1 MTPTKLNL
9 AGRLAQSF
17 VTSRLTAIL
26 IVGMLLLGVFAIV
39 QTPREENPQ
48 ILVPGAMVTV
58 TLPGASAQE
67 VERLVVTPLEALLS
81 QMTGVDHT
89 AGSAQDSLGMV
100 QVQFEV
106 GQPKEEA
113 LVRIYD
119 RIIAS
124 QSVLPSD
131 AGTPIVTSVDADDV
145 PIVTV
150 TLASAQYDDYAL
162 KRIVDRMAER
172 LQSVKNV
179 SVISLKG
186 GRDREI
192 GIAFD
197 PARLQ
202 AFGITISQAYSAVQ
216 ASNLSA
222 PLGSTVRDGHVED
235 IALSAQFTSAD
246 DIKNQILAT
255 SGGRPIYV
263 GDVATVTDGPPSEI
277 SKFSRF
283 SFNPADKRFATAP
296 NDMAAVT
303 VAIAKAR
310 GSNAVKVA
318 DAVIERVERIRA
330 SFVPDGV
337 DVIVTRNDGQKAD
350 EAVNLLL
357 EHLLIALG
365 TVALVLLVFLGWR
378 EALIVTITVPLI
390 FSITLLADYLLGI
403 TINRVTLFGL
413 ILSLGLLVD
422 AAIVVIENIH
432 RHYATPNAKLAKDEI
447 TVLATNEIGNA
458 TNLATLAIM
467 LVFLSLLTVSG
478 MAGDFFYPVAVTVP
492 VAMAASI
499 FVAYTVTPWG
509 ANRWLHRHKTTD
521 DVDAGN
527 AEKKTQKAGLLERSY
542 LRLITPLLSRR
553 SWQIGLLALIVVAF
567 IGSGMQGAWQFVR
580 PSGVGGPVAW
590 FGVPIGFLPKDN
602 KNTFNV
608 VFWMPED
615 SPVEE
620 TDRLVR
626 DVGHL
631 LAQDK
636 NVLNYQSWVG
646 QAGIADFNGLFQGT
660 TARVGNSVAEIRV
673 NLVDKNDRD
682 TSSIE
687 IVRTL
692 RPKIDKLRENYPG
705 ARVSL
710 VEDPPGIPVRATVL
724 AELYGPD
731 SEGLRALSEKVLKE
745 FEATYDVVDLT
756 DTEPVDVSEN
766 RIVPDKEKAALS
778 GVSVYQI
785 YQVLDLVYGG
795 TEPGR
800 VHLEGETNPVAVRAF
815 VPRRYDVD
823 PTRLDGL
830 FVGNAY
836 GDPVPLAEL
845 VRVVPANA
853 NRVIQH
859 RDNEKVTFVGGELS
873 DSVPMYA
880 VLDLQKRL
888 DGMIAPDGR
897 PLRIG
902 NLGVNSEE
910 PDVIDGYQLLWGGE
924 MRLTI
929 DIYRDMGIA
938 LGGALLFVYLLL
950 VAYYRSFQIPLIAM
964 SAVPLGLI
972 GIFPGHWLLGADF
985 SATSMVGI
993 IALAGVVVRNSLLI
1007 IDFIR
1012 DNQKAGMPLDVAVR
1026 QAGAIRLRPI
1036 LLTMLA
1042 IIFGSAIMVSDPV
1055 FGGLA
1060 ISLIFGTLVSTTLAV
1075 FVVPIFYYGF
1085 ARNNPQ
1091 EAADFHADEPALVAI

>member
-26 IVGMLLLGVFAIV
+26 IVGVLLLGVFAIV

-48 ILVPGAMVTV
+48 ILVPGAMVAV

-150 TLASAQYDDYAL
+150 TLASAKYDDYAL
-162 KRIVDRMAER
+162 KRIADRMAER

-222 PLGSTVRDGHVED
+222 PLGSTVRDGYVED
-235 IALSAQFTSAD
+235 IALSAQFTSAE

-263 GDVATVTDGPPSEI
+263 GDVATVTDGPPSDV

-283 SFNPADKRFATAP
+283 SFGPADKRFATAP
-296 NDMAAVT
+296 SDMAAVT

-378 EALIVTITVPLI
+378 EALIVTVTVPLI

-432 RHYATPNAKLAKDEI
+432 RHYATPNAKLAKDEM

-467 LVFLSLLTVSG
+467 LVF
-478 MAGDFFYPVAVTVP
+478 PVA
-492 VAMAASI
+492 S
-499 FVAYTVTPWG
+499 
-509 ANRWLHRHKTTD
+509 D
-521 DVDAGN
+521 
-527 AEKKTQKAGLLERSY
+527 
-542 LRLITPLLSRR
+542 RLGDGRRLFLSRR
-553 SWQIGLLALIVVAF
+553 RDCACGDGSIDFRGL
-567 IGSGMQGAWQFVR
+567 
-580 PSGVGGPVAW
+580 
-590 FGVPIGFLPKDN
+590 
-602 KNTFNV
+602 
-608 VFWMPED
+608 
-615 SPVEE
+615 
-620 TDRLVR
+620 
-626 DVGHL
+626 H
-631 LAQDK
+631 
-636 NVLNYQSWVG
+636 
-646 QAGIADFNGLFQGT
+646 
-660 TARVGNSVAEIRV
+660 
-673 NLVDKNDRD
+673 
-682 TSSIE
+682 
-687 IVRTL
+687 
-692 RPKIDKLRENYPG
+692 
-705 ARVSL
+705 
-710 VEDPPGIPVRATVL
+710 
-724 AELYGPD
+724 
-731 SEGLRALSEKVLKE
+731 
-745 FEATYDVVDLT
+745 
-756 DTEPVDVSEN
+756 
-766 RIVPDKEKAALS
+766 
-778 GVSVYQI
+778 
-785 YQVLDLVYGG
+785 
-795 TEPGR
+795 
-800 VHLEGETNPVAVRAF
+800 
-815 VPRRYDVD
+815 RY
-823 PTRLDGL
+823 
-830 FVGNAY
+830 
-836 GDPVPLAEL
+836 
-845 VRVVPANA
+845 
-853 NRVIQH
+853 
-859 RDNEKVTFVGGELS
+859 
-873 DSVPMYA
+873 
-880 VLDLQKRL
+880 
-888 DGMIAPDGR
+888 
-897 PLRIG
+897 
-902 NLGVNSEE
+902 
-910 PDVIDGYQLLWGGE
+910 
-924 MRLTI
+924 
-929 DIYRDMGIA
+929 A
-938 LGGALLFVYLLL
+938 LG
-950 VAYYRSFQIPLIAM
+950 RQS
-964 SAVPLGLI
+964 
-972 GIFPGHWLLGADF
+972 
-985 SATSMVGI
+985 
-993 IALAGVVVRNSLLI
+993 LAAS
-1007 IDFIR
+1007 
-1012 DNQKAGMPLDVAVR
+1012 
-1026 QAGAIRLRPI
+1026 
-1036 LLTMLA
+1036 
-1042 IIFGSAIMVSDPV
+1042 
-1055 FGGLA
+1055 
-1060 ISLIFGTLVSTTLAV
+1060 
-1075 FVVPIFYYGF
+1075 
-1085 ARNNPQ
+1085 PQ
-1091 EAADFHADEPALVAI
+1091 GER